1 MPRFCKWGSTLK
13 ANHLKVLSDGVI
25 LRSQACLVAAKKA
38 RPQAD
43 EALMAEIGAKVGKA
57 VG

>member
-1 MPRFCKWGSTLK
+1 MDITSSGSTLR

-25 LRSQACLVAAKKA
+25 LRSQACLVAARGNRTA
-38 RPQAD
+38 AED
-43 EALMAEIGAKVGKA
+43 ALIAEIRGKVAKA